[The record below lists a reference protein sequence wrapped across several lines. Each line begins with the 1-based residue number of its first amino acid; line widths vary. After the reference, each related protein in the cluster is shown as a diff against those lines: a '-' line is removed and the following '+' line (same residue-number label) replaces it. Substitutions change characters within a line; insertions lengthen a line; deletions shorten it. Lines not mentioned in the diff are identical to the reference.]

1 MLMCMRCYSSVTGNY
16 AAASDLDLDLAAGG
30 LSVCLSVCLGAGKS
44 TLLNTLTGRITAK
57 SGHVTLNGQP
67 IRRQLRRKISY
78 VVQQDVFYPIL
89 TLRETLTVS
98 LLTYL
103 LCTGAFIHDLCSVG
117 AYTISRVGQRKLI
130 IFVFVLELL
139 RVIDRLFSADSLLSL
154 AATKDI

>member
-1 MLMCMRCYSSVTGNY
+1 VEKIKSCRKIYISVYNIS
-16 AAASDLDLDLAAGG
+16 ACLCVILA
-30 LSVCLSVCLGAGKS
+30 GAGKS

-98 LLTYL
+98 AVLIYL
-103 LCTGAFIHDLCSVG
+103 
-117 AYTISRVGQRKLI
+117 AYFG
-130 IFVFVLELL
+130 
-139 RVIDRLFSADSLLSL
+139 
-154 AATKDI
+154 